1 MSEAFD
7 AREAARHLRS
17 LRDVLRFAVSQ
28 FQGAQLSFGHGSDNA
43 FDEAAYLILHTL
55 HLPLDRLEPFLDAA
69 LLPDEIERVLAV
81 IARRVTRRVPAAYI
95 TNEAWLGDY
104 RFYVDERVIVP
115 RSHIAGLIQHGLI
128 AWGREPEEVTGAL
141 DLCTGSGCL
150 AILLALAYENA
161 KVDAV
166 DISKDALAVARI
178 NVESYGLTA
187 RIELVESDLFAGLGK
202 RRYDLIVS
210 NPPYVTA
217 AAMRA
222 LPDEY
227 RREPALALVAGEDG
241 MDVVRAILRQA
252 RARLNKGGVLVVEIG
267 AGRELAEAA
276 FPDLP
281 FTWLETGADG
291 DQVFLLEREQL
302 SAA

>member
-1 MSEAFD
+1 M
-7 AREAARHLRS
+7 RH
-17 LRDVLRFAVSQ
+17 
-28 FQGAQLSFGHGSDNA
+28 G
-43 FDEAAYLILHTL
+43 
-55 HLPLDRLEPFLDAA
+55 
-69 LLPDEIERVLAV
+69 
-81 IARRVTRRVPAAYI
+81 
-95 TNEAWLGDY
+95 
-104 RFYVDERVIVP
+104 
-115 RSHIAGLIQHGLI
+115 
-128 AWGREPEEVTGAL
+128 EEVTGAL

>member
-7 AREAARHLRS
+7 AGEAARHLKS
-17 LRDVLRFAVSQ
+17 VRDLLRFAVSR
-28 FQGAQLSFGHGSDNA
+28 FQAAQLSFGHGSDNA

-55 HLPLDRLEPFLDAA
+55 HLPLDRLEPFLDAV
-69 LLPDEIERVLAV
+69 LLPEEIERVLAA
-81 IARRVTRRVPAAYI
+81 IARRVTQRVPVAYI
-95 TNEAWLGDY
+95 TNEAWLSDY

-115 RSHIAGLIQHGLI
+115 RSHIAGLIQHGLTG
-128 AWGREPEEVTGAL
+128 WGREADDVTSAL

-161 KVDAV
+161 RVDAV
-166 DISKDALAVARI
+166 DISRDALAVARI
-178 NVESYGLTA
+178 NVEAYGLA
-187 RIELVESDLFAGLGK
+187 ERVALVESDLFAGVAK

-217 AAMRA
+217 SAMQA
-222 LPDEY
+222 LPEEY
-227 RREPALALVAGEDG
+227 RREPALALAAGEDG
-241 MDVVRAILRQA
+241 MDVVRSILAQA
-252 RARLNKGGVLVVEIG
+252 RGHLNKGGVLVVEIG

-281 FTWLETGADG
+281 FTWLETDASDA
-291 DQVFLLEREQL
+291 QVFLLEREQL
-302 SAA
+302 PAA